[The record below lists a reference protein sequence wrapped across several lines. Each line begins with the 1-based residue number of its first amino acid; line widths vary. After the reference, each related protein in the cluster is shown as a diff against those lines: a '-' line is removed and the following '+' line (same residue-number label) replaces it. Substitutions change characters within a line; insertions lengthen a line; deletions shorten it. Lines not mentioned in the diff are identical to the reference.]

1 MLPIGESVHRKSF
14 GLSLCSGVSTT
25 PGAMVLKRMPSFAYW
40 GLRLVRTGSRQSSRI
55 NGAYEKPKSV
65 ADIHFSCLREGG
77 ETSALPVMLACLAI
91 SSELQD
97 GSWYFTCVFCF

>member
-40 GLRLVRTGSRQSSRI
+40 GLRLVRTGSRKSSRI
-55 NGAYEKPKSV
+55 NGSYEKPKSV
-65 ADIHFSCLREGG
+65 ADIDFSGLREG
-77 ETSALPVMLACLAI
+77 EQTSAFPFMLAVLAI
-91 SSELQD
+91 MTSLQD
-97 GSWYFTCVFCF
+97 E